1 MGKSVLK
8 AWMLS
13 WAMVHETKGL
23 VLLPNERIIYTSPL
37 RTSIALKSIH
47 PGPDKQ
53 SFARQA
59 STGHVHLTNQR
70 IVYLPSQPT
79 QEFQS
84 FSAPLLNLIDTHVA
98 APFFGPN
105 VWNAVVQPVSG
116 GGIPASFAA
125 IQLKLTFKDGGAF
138 DFHSNYEQIKE
149 RLQQAVERAR
159 ESGLIS
165 GDGAQ
170 VGGSGRDGG
179 AFGVVDFANVHLE
192 DLPAYESNS
201 TTGNNHDISGTLP
214 PQTTTT
220 TTTTTTTATATSA
233 ANEDSRSGRPSF
245 ETPTDPPP
253 GYEEVQQQSVAN
265 ELENQLRRRR
275 Q

>member
-1 MGKSVLK
+1 
-8 AWMLS
+8 MLS

-23 VLLPNERIIYTSPL
+23 VLLPNERIIYSSPP
-37 RTSIALKSIH
+37 RTSISLRSIH

-53 SFARQA
+53 TFSKQSSA
-59 STGHVHLTNQR
+59 GHVHLTNQR

-79 QEFQS
+79 PEFQS
-84 FSAPLLNLIDTHVA
+84 FSAPLLNLLDTHVA

-105 VWNAVVQPVSG
+105 VWNSVVQPVSG
-116 GGIPASFAA
+116 GGIPATYAA

-159 ESGLIS
+159 EGGLMS

-170 VGGSGRDGG
+170 VGTGRDGG

-192 DLPAYESNS
+192 ELPAYEGPAGAVSARIQS
-201 TTGNNHDISGTLP
+201 LDRP
-214 PQTTTT
+214 PEHGEGESRL
-220 TTTTTTTATATSA
+220 AG
-233 ANEDSRSGRPSF
+233 SRSERPLF
-245 ETPTDPPP
+245 EPPTEPPP

-265 ELENQLRRRR
+265 ELENQLRQRR
-275 Q
+275 

>member
-1 MGKSVLK
+1 MESKRHRKSLLK
-8 AWMLS
+8 VWMLS

-23 VLLPNERIIYTSPL
+23 VLLPNERVIYSSPP
-37 RTSIALKSIH
+37 RTSISLRSIH

-53 SFARQA
+53 TFSKQSSA
-59 STGHVHLTNQR
+59 GHVHLTNQR

-79 QEFQS
+79 PEFQS
-84 FSAPLLNLIDTHVA
+84 FSAPLLNLLDTHVA

-116 GGIPASFAA
+116 GGIPATYAA

-159 ESGLIS
+159 ESGLMS

-170 VGGSGRDGG
+170 VRTGRDGG

-192 DLPAYESNS
+192 ELPAYEGP
-201 TTGNNHDISGTLP
+201 TGNMSVGGSAVP
-214 PQTTTT
+214 PPSTQPLNRPP
-220 TTTTTTTATATSA
+220 AHGES
-233 ANEDSRSGRPSF
+233 EGRPGGSRSDRPLF
-245 ETPTDPPP
+245 EPPTEPPP
-253 GYEEVQQQSVAN
+253 GYEEVQQQSVAD
-265 ELENQLRRRR
+265 EFENQLRQRR
-275 Q
+275 

>member
-1 MGKSVLK
+1 MESRRNKKSLLK
-8 AWMLS
+8 VWMLS

-23 VLLPNERIIYTSPL
+23 VLLPNERIIYSSPP
-37 RTSIALKSIH
+37 RTSMSLRSTH

-53 SFARQA
+53 SFSKQSSA
-59 STGHVHLTNQR
+59 GHVHLTNQR

-79 QEFQS
+79 AEFQS
-84 FSAPLLNLIDTHVA
+84 FSAPLLNLADTHVA

-105 VWNAVVQPVSG
+105 VWNAIVQPVSG
-116 GGIPASFAA
+116 GGIPATYAA

-138 DFHSNYEQIKE
+138 DFHTNFEQIKE
-149 RLQQAVERAR
+149 RLQQAVEQAR
-159 ESGLIS
+159 ESGLMS

-170 VGGSGRDGG
+170 VGTGRDGG

-192 DLPAYESNS
+192 DLPAYEGPAGNMSEPPPSIQS
-201 TTGNNHDISGTLP
+201 TDRPAVSETERNPGDR
-214 PQTTTT
+214 
-220 TTTTTTTATATSA
+220 A
-233 ANEDSRSGRPSF
+233 SGRPSF

-275 Q
+275 P